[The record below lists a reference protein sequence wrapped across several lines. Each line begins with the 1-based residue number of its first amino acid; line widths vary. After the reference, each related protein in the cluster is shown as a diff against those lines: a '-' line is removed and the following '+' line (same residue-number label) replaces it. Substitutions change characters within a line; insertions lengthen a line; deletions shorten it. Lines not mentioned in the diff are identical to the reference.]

1 MSRRSPLKPE
11 TEHYVVQLIDH
22 RIAEQ
27 SGPQLRE
34 LADAY
39 HGLLEVVHQQ
49 QAAILK
55 LQQQLSAEQQ
65 AARLREE
72 QRLQQEEERRR
83 QAEERRRQ
91 EEERRRQEEERRRQ
105 EEERRRLEEERRRR
119 LSVVVAVAL
128 DEDDDSNRQTYAPIL
143 RDLNARGGPSYV
155 SFDFASP
162 SGPTSAAPLVLY
174 FVSLATTRLEENY
187 SQARFNETRAQ
198 YRTRQLPPASQRR
211 LPVLTSDISAM

>member
-83 QAEERRRQ
+83 QA
-91 EEERRRQEEERRRQ
+91 EERRRQEEERRRQ